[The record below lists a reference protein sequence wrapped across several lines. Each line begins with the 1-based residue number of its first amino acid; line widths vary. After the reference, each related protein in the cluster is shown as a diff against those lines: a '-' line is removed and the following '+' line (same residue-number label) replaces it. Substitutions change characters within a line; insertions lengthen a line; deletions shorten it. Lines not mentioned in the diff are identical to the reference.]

1 MRLVVACAAAAALL
15 GCSPRGAG
23 RSTVP
28 TGDPGRTPATPPGD
42 PQGAPLTS
50 TSVVVR
56 RSGLG
61 RVTSD
66 VRGIDCGQECQE
78 GFSGPVVLSATPEA
92 GFRFAGW
99 GGACSG
105 RGACT
110 VAPGAAPVAIVTA
123 VFEKEMPLPEG
134 CEVLLPNALPAPV
147 AVPLDEP
154 VLEGASDATESTF
167 SSRRRP
173 PVPRRSRAPRRG
185 PRTARALTTA
195 EKGVF

>member
-1 MRLVVACAAAAALL
+1 M
-15 GCSPRGAG
+15 
-23 RSTVP
+23 
-28 TGDPGRTPATPPGD
+28 
-42 PQGAPLTS
+42 
-50 TSVVVR
+50 
-56 RSGLG
+56 
-61 RVTSD
+61 TSD

-154 VLEGASDATESTF
+154 VLEGASDATGEHF
-167 SSRRRP
+167 
-173 PVPRRSRAPRRG
+173 
-185 PRTARALTTA
+185 LFTTA
-195 EKGVF
+195 PAGPASLSRT